1 MNSNSEF
8 LKIAI
13 IVLVTILL
21 AIIIAYLIIR
31 KLTNKEEQKM
41 IKQLR
46 QGTKAKSFS
55 LEILYQRLYIIY
67 LKIPFIKRYL
77 IKLRRRLEIIN
88 VQDEYLTRKQTAKI
102 LTNMLLLIIPTTI
115 LIIYL
120 NRSNYLMLCILLI
133 SEVFFLDLYIDSR
146 VDKIDNK
153 LLKQQIDFFTDVRHS
168 YHEVNMVEEAI
179 YDCLQD
185 EEEKEIA
192 RQGEKIYEILNSDD
206 PESELEKYYDIAPN
220 SYLKEFAGIS
230 YLTKEYGDRK
240 DKDGASVYLKNL
252 NHITEEMQL
261 ELLKRDKLDYT
272 FQSLSIISILP
283 MLFLE
288 PLKYW
293 AVNQFGMAAIE
304 EFYNGKPGMI
314 IQILVLIITFVC
326 YTLIRKLKDN
336 GSINNIRIRNE
347 ENPWQSKLYKI
358 PIIKQF
364 VQLFIPKKGTK
375 NYRKITNK
383 LKDAAAKT
391 KIEWLYI
398 NRITFVILTF
408 VISIS
413 LAISLHKV
421 SANYVYTT
429 PTTDYD
435 VIGTLSE
442 RDKIKAEELT
452 KKDNEII
459 KIFKGRKNVTN
470 AQIKEILKQ
479 TDYYKNATDEKL
491 EVAAKRINDKLNIVN
506 NEYLRL
512 V

>member
-1 MNSNSEF
+1 MSGNSEF
-8 LKIAI
+8 LKVAI
-13 IVLVTILL
+13 IVLLALL
-21 AIIIAYLIIR
+21 FGIIIAYLVIR
-31 KLTNKEEQKM
+31 KLTNKEEEKV

-55 LEILYQRLYIIY
+55 LEILYQKLYIYY

-88 VQDEYLTRKQTAKI
+88 VQDEYLTRRQTAKI
-102 LTNMLLLIIPTTI
+102 LTNMLLLIVPATI

-120 NRSNYLMLCILLI
+120 NRNNYLMLFILLI

-153 LLKQQIDFFTDVRHS
+153 LLKQQVNFFTDVRHN

-185 EEEKEIA
+185 EEEKEIS

-240 DKDGASVYLKNL
+240 DANGASIYLKNL

-293 AVNQFGMAAIE
+293 AVNQFGMTAIE

-314 IQILVLIITFVC
+314 IQILVLVITFIC

-336 GSINNIRIRNE
+336 GSTNNIRIKNE
-347 ENPWQSKLYKI
+347 ENPWQNKIYKI

-391 KIEWLYI
+391 KIEWLYV
-398 NRITFVILTF
+398 NRIAFVICTF
-408 VISIS
+408 FVSI
-413 LAISLHKV
+413 
-421 SANYVYTT
+421 
-429 PTTDYD
+429 
-435 VIGTLSE
+435 
-442 RDKIKAEELT
+442 
-452 KKDNEII
+452 
-459 KIFKGRKNVTN
+459 
-470 AQIKEILKQ
+470 IL
-479 TDYYKNATDEKL
+479 NC
-491 EVAAKRINDKLNIVN
+491 
-506 NEYLRL
+506 
-512 V
+512 

>member
-1 MNSNSEF
+1 MSGNSGF
-8 LKIAI
+8 LKVAI
-13 IVLVTILL
+13 IVLLALL
-21 AIIIAYLIIR
+21 FGIIIAYLVIR
-31 KLTNKEEQKM
+31 KLTNKEEEKV

-55 LEILYQRLYIIY
+55 LEILYQKLYIYY

-88 VQDEYLTRKQTAKI
+88 VQDEYLTRRQTAKI
-102 LTNMLLLIIPTTI
+102 LTNMLLLIVPATI

-120 NRSNYLMLCILLI
+120 NRNNYLMLFILLI

-153 LLKQQIDFFTDVRHS
+153 LLKQQVNFFTDVRHN

-185 EEEKEIA
+185 EEEKEIS

-240 DKDGASVYLKNL
+240 DANGASIYLKNL

-293 AVNQFGMAAIE
+293 AVNQFGMTAIE

-314 IQILVLIITFVC
+314 IQILVLVITFIC
-326 YTLIRKLKDN
+326 YI
-336 GSINNIRIRNE
+336 
-347 ENPWQSKLYKI
+347 
-358 PIIKQF
+358 
-364 VQLFIPKKGTK
+364 
-375 NYRKITNK
+375 
-383 LKDAAAKT
+383 
-391 KIEWLYI
+391 
-398 NRITFVILTF
+398 
-408 VISIS
+408 
-413 LAISLHKV
+413 
-421 SANYVYTT
+421 YTR
-429 PTTDYD
+429 YFC
-435 VIGTLSE
+435 I
-442 RDKIKAEELT
+442 
-452 KKDNEII
+452 
-459 KIFKGRKNVTN
+459 
-470 AQIKEILKQ
+470 
-479 TDYYKNATDEKL
+479 
-491 EVAAKRINDKLNIVN
+491 
-506 NEYLRL
+506 
-512 V
+512 

>member
-1 MNSNSEF
+1 MSYNSEF

-13 IVLVTILL
+13 IILIAL
-21 AIIIAYLIIR
+21 LLGIIIAYLIVR
-31 KLTNKEEQKM
+31 KLTNKEEQKI

-55 LEILYQRLYIIY
+55 TEILYQKLYLIY

-77 IKLRRRLEIIN
+77 VKLRRRLEIIN

-102 LTNMLLLIIPTTI
+102 LTNMLLLIIPATI

-120 NRSNYLMLCILLI
+120 NRNNYLMLTILLV
-133 SEVFFLDLYIDSR
+133 SEIFFLDLYIDSR
-146 VDKIDNK
+146 VDKVDNK
-153 LLKQQIDFFTDVRHS
+153 LLKQQINFFTDVRHS

-179 YDCLQD
+179 YDVIQD

-206 PESELEKYYDIAPN
+206 PESELEKYYDVAPN

-293 AVNQFGMAAIE
+293 AVNQFGMTAIE

-314 IQILVLIITFVC
+314 IQILVLVITFIC

-336 GSINNIRIRNE
+336 ASISNIRIKNE
-347 ENPWQSKLYKI
+347 ENPWQNRLFNI
-358 PIIKQF
+358 PIVKQF

-375 NYRKITNK
+375 NYRKIVNK
-383 LKDAAAKT
+383 LKDSLAKT
-391 KIEWLYI
+391 KIEWLYV
-398 NRITFVILTF
+398 NRITFVILSF
-408 VISIS
+408 VVSIT
-413 LAISLHKV
+413 LMISLHKV
-421 SANYVYTT
+421 SINYVYTS

-435 VIGTLSE
+435 VIGTLSQ
-442 RDKIKAEELT
+442 RDKIKADELT

-459 KIFKGRKNVTN
+459 KIFKGRKNITN
-470 AQIKEILKQ
+470 NQIKEILKQ
-479 TDYYKNATDEKL
+479 TEYYKNSSDEKL
-491 EVAAKRINDKLNIVN
+491 DVVAKRINEKLNIIN